1 MDIHADIHVRPLRRD
16 EAGVLDRVFAGLSPQ
31 SRHLRFHSP
40 IIRLTAPVRRALL
53 AVDERDHVALVAVA
67 RGKPVGI
74 ARLIRDPR
82 RAHEAEIAF
91 EVVDAWQRRGVGR
104 LLLTALAGEAQR
116 LGVRRLLALVL
127 PENTAAF
134 ALLRSVFPVCFAR
147 RGRDATELVCV
158 LDAHGWEITMD
169 DVLGDL
175 AA

>member
-1 MDIHADIHVRPLRRD
+1 MEIHADIHAHIYVRPLRRD

-53 AVDERDHVALVAVA
+53 AVDGRDHVALVAVA

-82 RAHEAEIAF
+82 RSHEAEIAF

-104 LLLTALAGEAQR
+104 LLLTALAERATAI
-116 LGVRRLLALVL
+116 GVRRVRALVL
-127 PENTAAF
+127 PENAAAF
-134 ALLRSVFPVCFAR
+134 AVLRSVFPVRFVR
-147 RGRDATELVCV
+147 RDRDATELVCLV
-158 LDAHGWEITMD
+158 VDERHAD
-169 DVLGDL
+169 R